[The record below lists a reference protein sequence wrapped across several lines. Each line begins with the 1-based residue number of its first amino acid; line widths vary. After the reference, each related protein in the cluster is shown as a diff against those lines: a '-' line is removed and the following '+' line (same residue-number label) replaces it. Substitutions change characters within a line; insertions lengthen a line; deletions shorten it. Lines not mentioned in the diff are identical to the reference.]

1 MASKSFHGRQPEQND
16 LAEGI
21 SRLKFLILDFRFTCG
36 GSKYSVYSYIHAYID
51 LAREVRKAHVKVET

>member
-21 SRLKFLILDFRFTCG
+21 SRLKFLIIDFRFMLTLMALPTVVLRLKDHDKG
-36 GSKYSVYSYIHAYID
+36 RNTS
-51 LAREVRKAHVKVET
+51 T